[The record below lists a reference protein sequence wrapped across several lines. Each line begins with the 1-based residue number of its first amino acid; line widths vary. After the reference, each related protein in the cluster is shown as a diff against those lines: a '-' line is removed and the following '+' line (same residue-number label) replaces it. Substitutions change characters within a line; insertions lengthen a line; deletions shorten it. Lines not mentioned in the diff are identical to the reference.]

1 MKPRSNSADKG
12 AGSGCMARL
21 VRCFFILPA
30 RFVRDFFCVYWEIA
44 TAPEWNRGDRLMAR
58 YFWPIGVIIIVI
70 LSSTTP
76 QCVKLEKETRPQQ
89 EQTQPQAVSPEKG
102 KARLRTSED
111 DLVGIDVTTCSL
123 FFIIRCHPPSSGE
136 FGMQSAIKLCQ
147 RNPIAELKIR
157 LLPHL
162 SHRSLHL

>member
-1 MKPRSNSADKG
+1 MKSRKDSADKG

-30 RFVRDFFCVYWEIA
+30 RFVREFFCVYWEIA

-58 YFWPIGVIIIVI
+58 YFWPLGVILIVI

-76 QCVKLEKETRPQQ
+76 QCVKLKKETRPQQ

-102 KARLRTSED
+102 TASLRTSED
-111 DLVGIDVTTCSL
+111 DLVGIDVTTKIGRIAPDEDCPGEIQDEADKIEGPDAHVL
-123 FFIIRCHPPSSGE
+123 NSSTN
-136 FGMQSAIKLCQ
+136 A
-147 RNPIAELKIR
+147 
-157 LLPHL
+157 
-162 SHRSLHL
+162 